1 MMEAARP
8 AAACPTLRRAGIVA
22 GAALGALAGFAL
34 LSRLLAALG
43 AHPLLPPHR
52 DLTRLVPDL
61 LAATLA
67 ADLVYRCVRARAGGR
82 RETRWFRALT
92 FAHRGGLL
100 LAVLLPFLLNLSL
113 LLGQWRGCDHT
124 GGFSLGGHLPISD
137 AAGYYSGAM
146 RLVETGELNEYAARR
161 PLGSTLTAS
170 LYWLSGRDLPALLAM
185 QVLLVSASMSL
196 AAGFMGRLA
205 GLFPAMLLAALLSY
219 SYDYTNGAVMTETAG
234 AVLGNLAFAGFGLLI
249 LTGRSAWLFTALTTL
264 GLALF
269 ARTGAMFVLPAVV
282 AWAALDAR
290 RDGWRR
296 IAARL
301 GLALA
306 ALVAAVV
313 VNKLS
318 FLALRPEGDG
328 ARQMGDFSHYLYN
341 FTLPG
346 EHPWDYA
353 QQAVPGLSAPGLT
366 DREVTGIIFNAAI
379 DNIRSNPLGVART
392 ALQKYASGLPNLFR
406 HLVLFQQPLPP
417 RFLLLCF
424 LGGLAAPFC
433 FVPPPARRLA
443 ALLVAALLGS
453 YLSLLNCSRLPRATA
468 PWRCA
473 LLATGA
479 AVLLAAAGRLLP
491 GRDRANRRHA
501 PRRALR
507 PATLLFLVLTRS
519 PRPRAAG
526 RVFAPAPVRR
536 TGGCLAARTRSRR
549 ARPGRRGDPPRDRQR
564 RRWPAP
570 AGFTRRWSP
579 VSRPPEL
586 RDHAT
591 RLLDGLLPRRVIP
604 PMKKSPCS
612 RPRFPAAFPG
622 SASGWNPPFKPL
634 FTGRP
639 GPRSREH
646 RA

>member
-453 YLSLLNCSRLPRATA
+453 YLSLPFLSLNYSRIFTATA
-468 PWRCA
+468 PLALA

-479 AVLLAAAGRLLP
+479 SVLLAAAERLFRPRPCDPEPVPP
-491 GRDRANRRHA
+491 G
-501 PRRALR
+501 ALR
-507 PATLLFLVLTRS
+507 PAALVLLVLAALLGLVLPLAFALR
-519 PRPRAAG
+519 RPSGKPAAAADAVNSLVLDLDRAANL
-526 RVFAPAPVRR
+526 RVIGNDEVA
-536 TGGCLAARTRSRR
+536 G
-549 ARPGRRGDPPRDRQR
+549 PGRIHAQVVARFP
-564 RRWPAP
+564 
-570 AGFTRRWSP
+570 T
-579 VSRPPEL
+579 PPEL
-586 RDHAT
+586 RDLQPGAWMAFCASPRHPALEKIAVFEPPFPRDVPRIRV
-591 RLLDGLLPRRVIP
+591 RLLEPSIQTT
-604 PMKKSPCS
+604 
-612 RPRFPAAFPG
+612 F
-622 SASGWNPPFKPL
+622 
-634 FTGRP
+634 
-639 GPRSREH
+639 H
-646 RA
+646 RATWAAEP